1 MGDAESPPDRRAAIL
16 KAARLCFLD
25 RGFVRTSISD
35 IVAIAGGSRAT
46 VYESF
51 GSKEGLFAAL
61 IASILEQ
68 MQLPDIASG
77 PPDTVLRE
85 VGASYME
92 QLMDPEALALYR
104 VAVGE
109 SAHVRQLGEMIF
121 KAGPDAGAEG
131 LRERLLKW
139 AGEGRVQVDDPGRA
153 ARLFLAMV
161 EGDLHRSAVIWNRAP
176 SNDEIAANV
185 DAAVA
190 LFLAGVR
197 PATAA
202 AEGFTQKLPSLGRGG
217 VRECRKTQKAPV
229 PNGTGA
235 FYKNCSAASY
245 SPTGSPLQ
253 YHRRCKA

>member
-1 MGDAESPPDRRAAIL
+1 MPVADFEEGRRSRL
-16 KAARLCFLD
+16 LTAARICFLD
-25 RGFVRTSISD
+25 RGFVKTTLSD
-35 IVAIAGGSRAT
+35 IIALSGGSRST
-46 VYESF
+46 IYEEF

-61 IASILEQ
+61 VAECLEQ
-68 MQLPDIASG
+68 MKLAEIPDG
-77 PPDTVLRE
+77 PPETVLRE
-85 VGASYME
+85 IGLAYME

-202 AEGFTQKLPSLGRGG
+202 A
-217 VRECRKTQKAPV
+217 
-229 PNGTGA
+229 
-235 FYKNCSAASY
+235 
-245 SPTGSPLQ
+245 
-253 YHRRCKA
+253 